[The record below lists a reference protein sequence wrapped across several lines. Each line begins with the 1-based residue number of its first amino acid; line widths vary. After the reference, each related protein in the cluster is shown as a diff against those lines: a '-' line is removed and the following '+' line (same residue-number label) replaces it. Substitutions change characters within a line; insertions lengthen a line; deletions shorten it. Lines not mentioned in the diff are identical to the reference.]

1 MSALARTAGRQPGAD
16 MPGVVRRLWI
26 ARHGRCEDPLAEVA
40 KTCGLSLAT
49 VTYWKEQGLP
59 DGRDWEQVRLEDA
72 EGLAMAQ
79 QAAAGSDR
87 ELRLHVEIVKAAE
100 AQLGGVLTAISGADL
115 FMKPLP
121 AEGEDTREPV
131 GVLYDRAGNEVR
143 LGALRPKS
151 TAEAVKALAMLEG
164 ILERGYEKIR
174 ELREFG
180 GVSDNER
187 REVEAAVT
195 RRFFA
200 HVTEKWGEE
209 MAKDLLGDFVE
220 AEGVRV
226 EGQSVVTEDDE
237 GDDE

>member
-26 ARHGRCEDPLAEVA
+26 AHHGRCEDPLAQAA
-40 KTCGLSLAT
+40 KDCGLSPAT
-49 VTYWKEQGLP
+49 VAHWKEQGLP

-79 QAAAGSDR
+79 QAVAGADR
-87 ELRLHVEIVKAAE
+87 ELRLHVEIVRAAE

-115 FMKPLP
+115 F
-121 AEGEDTREPV
+121 AEPPPQGEDVREPI
-131 GVLYDRAGNEVR
+131 GALYDRAGNEVR
-143 LGALRPKS
+143 IGALRPKS

-164 ILERGYEKIR
+164 ILDRGYEKIR
-174 ELREFG
+174 ELQEFG
-180 GVSDNER
+180 G
-187 REVEAAVT
+187 VT

-226 EGQSVVTEDDE
+226 EGQSLLVEEDE

>member
-1 MSALARTAGRQPGAD
+1 MTALARTAGRQPGAD

-26 ARHGRCEDPLAEVA
+26 AHHGRCEDPLAQAA
-40 KTCGLSLAT
+40 KDCGLSLAT
-49 VTYWKEQGLP
+49 AAHWKEQGLP

-79 QAAAGSDR
+79 QAAAGADR
-87 ELRLHVEIVKAAE
+87 ELRLHVEIVRAAE
-100 AQLGGVLTAISGADL
+100 AQLGGVLTAISGVDL
-115 FMKPLP
+115 FAEPLP
-121 AEGEDTREPV
+121 QGDDTREPV

-151 TAEAVKALAMLEG
+151 TSEAVKALAMLEG
-164 ILERGYEKIR
+164 ILERGYDKIR
-174 ELREFG
+174 ELQEFG

-187 REVEAAVT
+187 REIEAAVT

-226 EGQSVVTEDDE
+226 QGQSVLTEEDDE
-237 GDDE
+237 GED